1 MTITKRLVK
10 GLALTQAELDGN
22 FTDYETFKALFD
34 TTTFTTGNDGLVLY
48 WNDSNSA
55 VEVKSLTTEID
66 ARINAVVT
74 KSFVDAL
81 YSGIPG
87 ANSTSVQTADFN
99 AVSGLRYMVDTTGGQ
114 VTATLPATPSSGNTI
129 EFTNGATSFATNN
142 LILNRNG
149 ETIDGAA
156 SDLTVSSDPVGGIL
170 TLIYDGSSWRSR

>member
-74 KSFVDAL
+74 KSFVDTL
-81 YSGIPG
+81 YSGTPG

-99 AVSGLRYMVDTTGGQ
+99 AVAGLRYMIDTTSGA
-114 VTATLPATPSSGNTI
+114 VTVTLPSSASSGDTI
-129 EFTNGATSFATNN
+129 EMTNGATSFATNN

-149 ETIDGAA
+149 NTIDGAA
-156 SDLTVSSDPVGGIL
+156 SDLTISSDPVGGIL
-170 TLIYDGSSWRSR
+170 TLIYDGTTWRSR

>member
-10 GLALTQAELDGN
+10 GSALNHVELDGN

-34 TTTFTTGNDGLVLY
+34 TTTFTTPNDGLVLY

-74 KSFVDAL
+74 KSFVDTL
-81 YSGIPG
+81 YSGTPG

-99 AVSGLRYMVDTTGGQ
+99 AVAGLRYMIDTTGGA
-114 VTATLPATPSSGNTI
+114 VTVTLPSSASSGDTI
-129 EFTNGATSFATNN
+129 EMTNGATSFATNN

-149 ETIDGAA
+149 NTIDGAA
-156 SDLTVSSDPVGGIL
+156 SDLTISSDPVGGIL
-170 TLIYDGSSWRSR
+170 TLIYDGTTWRSR